1 MQPIGDVVDAP
12 ERAVDELGDAVAAL
26 VRAYRHAGRR
36 PETGHAALSAL
47 ELVRLLDGGEL
58 RLSELAELRGVG
70 QSVVSRQVGELEARH
85 LACRRPD
92 PTDGRASLVRLTPAG
107 RALLADLQAV
117 RRQWLRDALA
127 RYPAAD
133 VHEAARLL
141 TALADALDAHPPEVG
156 TASLPTRTPREADP
170 S

>member
-1 MQPIGDVVDAP
+1 MQLTRDVEVAP
-12 ERAVDELGDAVAAL
+12 DRAVDELGDAVVPL

-36 PETGHAALSAL
+36 PEAGHAALSAL
-47 ELVRLLDGGEL
+47 ELVHVLGEGER

-107 RALLADLQAV
+107 RELLATIHAV

-127 RYPAAD
+127 RHPAAD

-141 TALADALDAHPPEVG
+141 TALADALNAHPPEFG
-156 TASLPTRTPREADP
+156 IAESDPRTPREADP